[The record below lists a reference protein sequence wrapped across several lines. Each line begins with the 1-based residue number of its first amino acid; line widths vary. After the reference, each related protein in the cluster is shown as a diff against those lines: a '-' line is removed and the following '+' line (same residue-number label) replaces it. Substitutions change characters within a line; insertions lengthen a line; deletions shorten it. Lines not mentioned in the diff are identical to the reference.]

1 MAEHSRPR
9 FNSPPPLPMDRRSS
23 RVVFILVRGT
33 RIHRRSTRR
42 GRFRFASKS
51 PMIESDL
58 SSDMPRFIRVY
69 RYTCYILYTHIY
81 IYKSKRGGAGWLK
94 RITEESG
101 FDVWLDLR
109 WTRTRTDS
117 TRNSKSLWTPASSPL
132 LFDRNFRDGGG
143 RRPFVTRRPIVRR
156 RCVFSNFK
164 DVRFV
169 IRETNFPVSR
179 HPRNRRRSYENS
191 LHPKKKGERE
201 ISRRSRRGTSSR
213 FTNFLT
219 RAAPRY
225 PRNRSKCLVDA

>member
-42 GRFRFASKS
+42 GGFRFASKS

-58 SSDMPRFIRVY
+58 SSDMPRLTCIQIYVLYFIH
-69 RYTCYILYTHIY
+69 TY

-213 FTNFLT
+213 FTNFLP

>member
-1 MAEHSRPR
+1 M
-9 FNSPPPLPMDRRSS
+9 LY
-23 RVVFILVRGT
+23 FIHT
-33 RIHRRSTRR
+33 
-42 GRFRFASKS
+42 
-51 PMIESDL
+51 
-58 SSDMPRFIRVY
+58 
-69 RYTCYILYTHIY
+69 Y

-201 ISRRSRRGTSSR
+201 DLSSISTRDVLEVHELSPPRGSALSPESFKVSRRCLGFTEFRFSPRSDRVFPASRAGIVNSGSLAGKNFIFFLICQDIDGGWNWRGIG
-213 FTNFLT
+213 
-219 RAAPRY
+219 
-225 PRNRSKCLVDA
+225 

>member
-1 MAEHSRPR
+1 MYT
-9 FNSPPPLPMDRRSS
+9 D
-23 RVVFILVRGT
+23 
-33 RIHRRSTRR
+33 
-42 GRFRFASKS
+42 
-51 PMIESDL
+51 
-58 SSDMPRFIRVY
+58 IRV
-69 RYTCYILYTHIY
+69 IFYTHTY

-213 FTNFLT
+213 FTNFLP

>member
-1 MAEHSRPR
+1 MYT
-9 FNSPPPLPMDRRSS
+9 D
-23 RVVFILVRGT
+23 
-33 RIHRRSTRR
+33 
-42 GRFRFASKS
+42 
-51 PMIESDL
+51 
-58 SSDMPRFIRVY
+58 IRV
-69 RYTCYILYTHIY
+69 IFYTHIY

-191 LHPKKKGERE
+191 LHPKKKGRKGGSLVDLDAGRPRGSRTFSPARLRVIPESFKV
-201 ISRRSRRGTSSR
+201 SRRCLIHGVSFLSTLGPCLPRASRGDREQRIVSG
-213 FTNFLT
+213 
-219 RAAPRY
+219 
-225 PRNRSKCLVDA
+225 

>member
-1 MAEHSRPR
+1 MYT
-9 FNSPPPLPMDRRSS
+9 D
-23 RVVFILVRGT
+23 
-33 RIHRRSTRR
+33 
-42 GRFRFASKS
+42 
-51 PMIESDL
+51 
-58 SSDMPRFIRVY
+58 IRV
-69 RYTCYILYTHIY
+69 IFYTHIY

-191 LHPKKKGERE
+191 LHPKKKGRKGG
-201 ISRRSRRGTSSR
+201 S
-213 FTNFLT
+213 
-219 RAAPRY
+219 
-225 PRNRSKCLVDA
+225 LVDLDAGRPRVSRTFSPARLRVIPGIVQSVSSMPNSRSFVSLHARTVSSPRLARGS

>member
-1 MAEHSRPR
+1 M
-9 FNSPPPLPMDRRSS
+9 LY
-23 RVVFILVRGT
+23 FIHT
-33 RIHRRSTRR
+33 
-42 GRFRFASKS
+42 
-51 PMIESDL
+51 
-58 SSDMPRFIRVY
+58 
-69 RYTCYILYTHIY
+69 Y

-117 TRNSKSLWTPASSPL
+117 TRNSKSLWTPASSPF

-169 IRETNFPVSR
+169 IRENSPFPVILEIGEDLTKTLCIQRKREKGRSLVDLDAGRPRGSR
-179 HPRNRRRSYENS
+179 TFFPARLRVIPGIVQSVSSMPNSRSFVS
-191 LHPKKKGERE
+191 LHARTVSSPRLA
-201 ISRRSRRGTSSR
+201 RGS
-213 FTNFLT
+213 
-219 RAAPRY
+219 
-225 PRNRSKCLVDA
+225 

>member
-1 MAEHSRPR
+1 M
-9 FNSPPPLPMDRRSS
+9 LY
-23 RVVFILVRGT
+23 FIHT
-33 RIHRRSTRR
+33 
-42 GRFRFASKS
+42 
-51 PMIESDL
+51 
-58 SSDMPRFIRVY
+58 
-69 RYTCYILYTHIY
+69 Y
-81 IYKSKRGGAGWLK
+81 IYKSKRGGTGWLK

-143 RRPFVTRRPIVRR
+143 SRPFVTRRPLFVDDAS
-156 RCVFSNFK
+156 FPTLKTF
-164 DVRFV
+164 DFV

-201 ISRRSRRGTSSR
+201 DLSSISTRDVLEVHELSHPRGSALS
-213 FTNFLT
+213 
-219 RAAPRY
+219 P
-225 PRNRSKCLVDA
+225 NRSKCRCLIHGVSFLSTLGPCLPRASRGDREQRIVSG